1 MSVSSI
7 SGATPAS
14 QPSTQDSSF
23 RTAMQ
28 QLTSAITA
36 GDVKG
41 AQTAYATLTN
51 LQQSS
56 GQSNST
62 GPLSTFLSS
71 VGADLGKGDITG
83 AQSTLTS
90 FKASHGKHHHHAPP
104 ATNGDNDNDAS
115 SSTATASTSGATPA
129 ASNSNILDISA

>member
-1 MSVSSI
+1 MEISMSVSSI
-7 SGATPAS
+7 SGTTPAN
-14 QPSTQDSSF
+14 QPSAQDASF

-41 AQTAYATLTN
+41 AQTAYAALTN

-62 GPLSTFLSS
+62 GPLATFLSS
-71 VGADLGKGDITG
+71 VGADLSKGDITG
-83 AQSTLTS
+83 AQSTLTTL
-90 FKASHGKHHHHAPP
+90 KAAHGKHHHRAPP
-104 ATNGDNDNDAS
+104 AASGDNDNDAS
-115 SSTATASTSGATPA
+115 NSTSGATPT
-129 ASNSNILDISA
+129 ASDSNILDISA